1 MWMGFIKNSVKNRLK
16 QATDGC
22 YSGYTLQLEKVC
34 KELKLDCFDA
44 EFKDPKMSGA
54 IYKEDKSG
62 KFTIYVNAAHPLTRK
77 RFTVAHEIGHY
88 ISFLEASYSKSQLMS
103 EGFEDYAISFRHE
116 GVKSKAESEANIIAA
131 EMLMPAEFVQKMY
144 EQGFSPEQMAEEFCV
159 SEISMTLR
167 LQSLYPDIIID

>member
-1 MWMGFIKNSVKNRLK
+1 MGFIKNSVKNRLK

-34 KELKLDCFDA
+34 KELKLDCYDA

-54 IYKEDKSG
+54 IYKEDASG
-62 KFTIYVNAAHPLTRK
+62 KFTIYVNATHPLTRK

-88 ISFLEASYSKSQLMS
+88 ISFLENSYSKAQLAS

-116 GVKSKAESEANIIAA
+116 GVKSKAENEANIIAA
-131 EMLMPAEFVQKMY
+131 EMLMPAEFIQKMY
-144 EQGFSPEQMAEEFCV
+144 EQGLTPEQMAKEFCV
-159 SEISMTLR
+159 SEISLTLR